1 MVGVLRTVTGGIG
14 HIDGRVQ
21 PTKAVAPGA
30 AHTVDF
36 IALVQL
42 EGLQILGM
50 GRGLRDRLYTCKL
63 VGNEEYGN
71 FRLTLCVGK
80 VEFGDLNPT
89 LWSVLLKVETQGC
102 TRVSAWSS
110 SSSWITFPL

>member
-30 AHTVDF
+30 AHTMDL

-42 EGLQILGM
+42 EGLLTLGV
-50 GRGLRDRLYTCKL
+50 GRGLGDRLYTCML
-63 VGNEEYGN
+63 VGNEGCGDL
-71 FRLTLCVGK
+71 RLTLCVGK

-89 LWSVLLKVETQGC
+89 LWSVLFESGNP
-102 TRVSAWSS
+102 RVH
-110 SSSWITFPL
+110 